1 MQSICKVPVD
11 MVSEMFTV
19 ANTPV
24 DLIDRMTRSAK
35 EFMVELSATV
45 DVGIN
50 STAILGISFDSLFI
64 ALELRA

>member
-19 ANTPV
+19 ADTLV

-50 STAILGISFDSLFI
+50 STAILGISFDSFFI